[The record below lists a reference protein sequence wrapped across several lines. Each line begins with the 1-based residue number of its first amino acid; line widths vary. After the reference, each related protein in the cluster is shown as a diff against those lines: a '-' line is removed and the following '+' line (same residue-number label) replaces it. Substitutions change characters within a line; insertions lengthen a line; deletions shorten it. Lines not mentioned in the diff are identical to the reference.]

1 MTLSVPLV
9 FCARAFCYR
18 VGVKRLLHTIA
29 PVLAVGATALLYGA
43 FLPPRIVDWDPIQF
57 ALGLEQFDL
66 ALHQPHAPGYVG
78 PMGLAWAISRL
89 GVAPGDAVLWG
100 SVVAGALAVGVVLL
114 LGRRLYGKGVGV
126 AAALLLATN
135 PVAWGYALTGESY
148 PAEAAIAALVV
159 LAGLRIGPCASWRGL
174 IGFFLLY
181 GMSGGVRQSVPLF
194 LFPFVAWRLA
204 LACRGSGFSGGVA
217 RFAAAGASAIAGI
230 LAWGVPLV
238 WLAGGLGPLSRA
250 FGGQFLD
257 LFGRAYSP
265 LMGASSAAVLTN
277 LDGMWRFLLSGLSVG
292 GLAGLLAYPL
302 LRDRTGRRREAA
314 VTLLTWIAP
323 PVLWFGLMFIYK
335 PGHVLGI
342 VPAFALGAA
351 AVLLGAGRA
360 APVGAPPGAQ
370 ASSSRWMGPALVS
383 AVVLGQVALFL
394 APPPGWTRTVGEQGL
409 PALQHA
415 QIDTFE
421 TVHALEALAG
431 DDPDSVL
438 VVCRDERFSF
448 RRAMY
453 HLPSLRVLW
462 LLDPDSTGA
471 PMAGLELC
479 ESRLRRTKCRSG
491 AGFWQW
497 RTLPPTIEVPLGPAT
512 RHIAWFVES
521 GTAFDRALRSGHVPL
536 RTVEV
541 PPVSSLLLSDL
552 PPGPIDLW
560 VGPWRFVR

>member
-1 MTLSVPLV
+1 M
-9 FCARAFCYR
+9 
-18 VGVKRLLHTIA
+18 
-29 PVLAVGATALLYGA
+29 
-43 FLPPRIVDWDPIQF
+43 FLPLRVVDWDPIQF
-57 ALGLEQFDL
+57 ALGLERFDL

-78 PMGLAWAISRL
+78 PMGLAWVIARL
-89 GVAPGDAVLWG
+89 GVAPGDAVLWA
-100 SVVAGALAVGVVLL
+100 SVVAGALAVGAVLL
-114 LGRRLYGKGVGV
+114 LGRRLYGTGVGV

-148 PAEAAIAALVV
+148 PAEAAIGALVV
-159 LAGLRIGPCASWRGL
+159 LAGLRIGPSASLRAL
-174 IGFFLLY
+174 VAFFLLY

-194 LFPFVAWRLA
+194 LFPFAAWRLVR
-204 LACRGSGFSGGVA
+204 ACRGSGASGSVA
-217 RFAAAGASAIAGI
+217 RFAVAGVSAVLGI
-230 LAWGVPLV
+230 LAWGVPLA

-265 LMGASSAAVLTN
+265 LMGASVGAVLTN

-292 GLAGLLAYPL
+292 GLAGLLAFPL
-302 LRDRTGRRREAA
+302 LRDRTGQRREAVA
-314 VTLLTWIAP
+314 TLLLWVVP
-323 PVLWFGLMFIYK
+323 PILWFGLMFIYK

-351 AVLLGAGRA
+351 AVLLRAGRA
-360 APVGAPPGAQ
+360 APAGASPGAQ
-370 ASSSRWMGPALVS
+370 ASSSRWLGPALVG

-415 QIDTFE
+415 QIDTSE
-421 TVHALEALAG
+421 TVRALEALAG

-438 VVCRDERFSF
+438 VVCRDDRFSF

-479 ESRLRRTKCRSG
+479 ESRQHWTTCRSG

-497 RTLPPTIEVPLGPAT
+497 RALPSTIEVSLDTAT

-521 GTAFDRALRSGHVPL
+521 GTAFDRALRSGHVSL
-536 RTVEV
+536 RAVEV
-541 PPVSSLLLSDL
+541 PPVSSLVLTDL
-552 PPGPIDLW
+552 PPGPIDLR